1 MAKLISKTYGE
12 ALFEV
17 AVEEGIVDS
26 LFQEVE
32 AVHAVFQENDEYV
45 RLLNHPKIPVE
56 QKVSMLEE
64 VFKGRASKQ
73 LTGLLTTVAEKGR
86 FSEIEG
92 ILGYFEERVR
102 EYKKIGTAY
111 VTSAVEFTQKQKASL
126 EKRLLETT
134 AYQSFRIDYSVDTG
148 LIGGMVIRI
157 GDRVVDSSI
166 RTKLGNMAK
175 ELSKIQLAN

>member
-17 AVEEGIVDS
+17 AVEEGIVES

-32 AVHAVFQENDEYV
+32 AVHAVLQENNEYV

-56 QKVSMLEE
+56 QKISMLEE
-64 VFKGRASKQ
+64 VFQGRASKQ

-92 ILGYFEERVR
+92 ILAYFEERVW

-111 VTSAVEFTQKQKASL
+111 VTSAVELTQKQKASL

-134 AYQSFRIDYSVDTG
+134 SYQSFRIDYSVDAG

-175 ELSKIQLAN
+175 ELSKIQLAK

>member
-32 AVHAVFQENDEYV
+32 AVHAIFRKNEEYV

-56 QKVSMLEE
+56 QKISMLEE
-64 VFKGRASKQ
+64 AFKGKASKE
-73 LTGLLTTVAEKGR
+73 LTGLLITVAEKGR
-86 FSEIEG
+86 FSEIDG
-92 ILGYFEERVR
+92 ILSYFEERVR

-111 VTSAVEFTQKQKASL
+111 VTSAIELTREQKASL
-126 EKRLLETT
+126 EKRLFETT
-134 AYQSFRIDYSVDTG
+134 SYHSFRVAYSVDTG
-148 LIGGMVIRI
+148 LIGGLVIRI

-175 ELSKIQLAN
+175 ELSKIQLAK